1 MTNRA
6 FWTFYHNTSSKLKV
20 KYYYQTDRMMF
31 EIILND
37 RNDIIMYYMILL
49 DVSACLIMI
58 KVNMK
63 RHVIIEDQVIM
74 LRIEQFC

>member
-1 MTNRA
+1 
-6 FWTFYHNTSSKLKV
+6 
-20 KYYYQTDRMMF
+20 MMF